1 MNKPEKINGFI
12 AISRELFDVMFS
24 LSHVPLTEREAI
36 VVMYSKMNYKEATC
50 RIRGKNICCKRGESI
65 ISITTW
71 SKIFGWERGRTRHFI
86 NKLVKINLISIIP
99 HTRVMHIRMTHYP
112 NGLYEADNQET
123 DELFQQFWDEY
134 HATTQTRKVN
144 VGRARKEWNLLTQHE
159 KKLAVTGI
167 DNYYYY
173 LTDTRFCKQAVNYL
187 KDKSFLDED

>member
-1 MNKPEKINGFI
+1 M
-12 AISRELFDVMFS
+12 L
-24 LSHVPLTEREAI
+24 
-36 VVMYSKMNYKEATC
+36 
-50 RIRGKNICCKRGESI
+50 
-65 ISITTW
+65 
-71 SKIFGWERGRTRHFI
+71 
-86 NKLVKINLISIIP
+86 
-99 HTRVMHIRMTHYP
+99 
-112 NGLYEADNQET
+112 
-123 DELFQQFWDEY
+123 QQFWDEY

>member
-1 MNKPEKINGFI
+1 MKNKQISNGFLY
-12 AISRELFDVMFS
+12 ISNELLTRIFS
-24 LSHVPLTEREAI
+24 LSNQPLTEREAFI
-36 VVMYSKMNYKEATC
+36 TMYHRMNYKDATC
-50 RIRGKNICCKRGESI
+50 IIRGKSVCCKRGESL
-65 ISITTW
+65 ISISNW
-71 SKIFGWERGRTRHFI
+71 SGIFGWERTKTRRFFK
-86 NKLVKINLISIIP
+86 KLVLENLISIIP
-99 HTRVMHIRMTHYP
+99 HTNLTHIRMTHYP

>member
-24 LSHVPLTEREAI
+24 LSNVPLTEREAI

-65 ISITTW
+65 ISITSW
-71 SKIFGWERGRTRHFI
+71 SKIFGWERGRTRHFF
-86 NKLVKINLISIIP
+86 NKLVKMNLISIIS
-99 HTRVMHIRMTHYP
+99 HTNLTHIRMTHYP

>member
-1 MNKPEKINGFI
+1 
-12 AISRELFDVMFS
+12 
-24 LSHVPLTEREAI
+24 
-36 VVMYSKMNYKEATC
+36 
-50 RIRGKNICCKRGESI
+50 
-65 ISITTW
+65 
-71 SKIFGWERGRTRHFI
+71 
-86 NKLVKINLISIIP
+86 
-99 HTRVMHIRMTHYP
+99 MTHYP

-123 DELFQQFWDEY
+123 DELFHQFRGAS

-159 KKLAVTGI
+159 KKLAGTGI

>member
-24 LSHVPLTEREAI
+24 LSNVPLTEREAI

-65 ISITTW
+65 ISITSW
-71 SKIFGWERGRTRHFI
+71 SKIFGWERGRTRHFF
-86 NKLVKINLISIIP
+86 NKLVKMNLISIIP
-99 HTRVMHIRMTHYP
+99 HTNLTHIRMTHYP